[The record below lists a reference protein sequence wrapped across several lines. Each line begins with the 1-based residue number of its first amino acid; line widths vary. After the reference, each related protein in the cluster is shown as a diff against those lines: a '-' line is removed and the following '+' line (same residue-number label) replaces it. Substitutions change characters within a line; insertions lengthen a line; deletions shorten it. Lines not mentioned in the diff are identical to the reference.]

1 MGKQRVLTKED
12 KRLAQRIKEIRG
24 EKRMSQE
31 ELSNRIGANLSY
43 IAYLETGRRGTATD
57 HTLGHEWPGD
67 FEIKRMGRD

>member
-24 EKRMSQE
+24 EKRISQE

-43 IAYLETGRRGTATD
+43 IAYLETGRRGTSLPRLYKIAKA
-57 HTLGHEWPGD
+57 LGVKMKD
-67 FEIKRMGRD
+67 LITF